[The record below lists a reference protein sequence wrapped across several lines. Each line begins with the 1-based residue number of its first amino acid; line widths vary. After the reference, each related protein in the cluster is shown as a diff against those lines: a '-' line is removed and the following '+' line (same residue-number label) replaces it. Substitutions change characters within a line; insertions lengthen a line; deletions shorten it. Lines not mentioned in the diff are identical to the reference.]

1 MSPSYSDTYDGEIA
15 NGGITIVQDASYLF
29 RQIEFLVDIV
39 AFQKLSF
46 DFIIFFIYY
55 VWFRLK
61 LWPCFDI
68 LQLYKI
74 RAEIFL
80 KTIQIH
86 FIREHCKN
94 TLIFKHKM
102 WKYNLI
108 LSLLF
113 YGFHLINRKVFSSH
127 FPNFSQTWSYQNPMF
142 IKMNLMLFTMIKTWM
157 LSNRDMLELI
167 GNMKVFL
174 EQSGGSERDMN
185 EAWAWTEHDLRL
197 KFGNRGCDLAY
208 NLHGNLNWRLYAKK
222 STASIAKFLS

>member
-15 NGGITIVQDASYLF
+15 NGGIIIVQDASYFF

-39 AFQKLSF
+39 AFQKLCF
-46 DFIIFFIYY
+46 DFIIFFIY

-86 FIREHCKN
+86 SIREHCKN
-94 TLIFKHKM
+94 TLIL

-113 YGFHLINRKVFSSH
+113 YGLHLINRKVFSSH

-185 EAWAWTEHDLRL
+185 EAWAWT
-197 KFGNRGCDLAY
+197 
-208 NLHGNLNWRLYAKK
+208 W
-222 STASIAKFLS
+222 